1 LVKKVVET
9 KVRAGARVLYDELY
23 PVKVDSVNRTAVLD
37 ENGDI

>member
-9 KVRAGARVLYDELY
+9 KVSAGAQVLHDELH
-23 PVKVDSVNRTAVLD
+23 PVKVNSINRTVVLD